1 MVLGSTLATEKS
13 KTSQREEAAI
23 SQLQGRKLDCKT
35 PSAFAFF
42 LTE

>member
-42 LTE
+42 F

>member
-13 KTSQREEAAI
+13 KTSQRDEAVV
-23 SQLQGRKLDCKT
+23 SQLQSRKLGCKI

-42 LTE
+42 F